1 MTFDR
6 RPLLTPTD
14 RVAFIVKGL
23 RDMVADKGGRR
34 LINGREAEA
43 RRRRCPL
50 REGEMMTRGVRPLAE
65 RALARLSAPR
75 PRHGRLVPIVN
86 GLLVT

>member
-1 MTFDR
+1 MTFAAA
-6 RPLLTPTD
+6 PLTPTD

-65 RALARLSAPR
+65 APCATSAPR